1 MKKGISMMMLVVA
14 TAVMMILITSAS
26 VIGINSV
33 NTANFEEYKSVLS
46 RIADDVNYYYIE
58 NDTLPVKSDEN
69 GIQVIDASSINS
81 EFYRQVI
88 EQGDEN
94 NQLYIIDLGKLED
107 STISFSDKDGIYLVA
122 NNSHNVYSLNGFKY
136 KSRVYYKI

>member
-14 TAVMMILITSAS
+14 TSVMMILITSAS

-58 NDTLPVKSDEN
+58 NNTLPVKSDEN
-69 GIQVIDASSINS
+69 GVQLIDASSINA
-81 EFYRQVI
+81 EFYMQVI

-94 NQLYIIDLGKLED
+94 NELYIIDTEKLED
-107 STISFSDKDGIYLVA
+107 STIAFSDKDDIYLVA
-122 NNSHNVYSLNGFKY
+122 NNSHNIYSLNGFKY
-136 KSRVYYKI
+136 KSKIYYKI